1 MAADREALER
11 ILVRI
16 KEARNFDFRQ
26 YKRATLLR
34 RIERRMAE
42 RRCATLAEYEAL
54 LDASPHEYDALVTSL
69 LIKVTSFFR
78 DGEVWEALREKVV
91 PALVESKRRHPEIR
105 AWSVG
110 CATGE
115 EAYSIAMLACEAL
128 GPALAGATV
137 KVFGTDVDET
147 ALATARRG
155 VYPATSLAGM
165 PPARRDLFFTPAAGG
180 WSVRAELRR
189 MVVFGVNNL
198 VRDAPISRLD
208 LLMCRNV
215 FIYLDAQLQ
224 ARVLTR
230 FHYALRPNA
239 FLVLGKSELIPV
251 AAKLFEPLDLSRRV
265 YRKTA
270 SRVREL
276 PPMLDRSPPTSAEP
290 TRREDELSAVAQR
303 QLEVMNALPDPVIA
317 TTVDGMVTVWNA
329 AAARIWKRTEDEVRG
344 KRLAA
349 LGLHGV
355 PGEMLL
361 DKAGQVRDGEAERYT
376 ADVDVD
382 DLGHLTFSLDV
393 APLRGLDGAVEGLV
407 YVARD
412 VSATRVLEA
421 ELRRMREQRDKAIED
436 LQTTAEEMQSAN
448 EELETTN
455 EELQSAN
462 EELQTT
468 NEELQSTNEEL
479 ETTNEELQSTNA
491 ELDATNRELA
501 HRTDELNVVSF
512 QQRIIIRS
520 ISSAVVVVA
529 PEGRILLWNLAAER
543 LLGLT
548 EAEAVGQVLWT
559 LRIAIVAKALMKQL
573 RKNVEGRLPQRVD
586 DISYERPG
594 GAVGH
599 VALALVPLVDDG
611 RGIGA
616 VLLLEDTTRAVLA
629 AEERLREELGTP
641 AAPRRRAKKRRPA
654 AAARRPAAAPRDRSR
669 DET

>member
-34 RIERRMAE
+34 RIERRMAD

-78 DGEVWEALREKVV
+78 DREVWDAVREKVV

-128 GPALAGATV
+128 GPAVASATV

-155 VYPATSLAGM
+155 VYPAASVAEM
-165 PPARRDLFFTPAAGG
+165 PTTRRDLFFTPVAGG
-180 WSVRAELRR
+180 WSIRGELRR
-189 MVVFGVNNL
+189 MVVFGVNNI

-251 AAKLFEPLDLSRRV
+251 AAKLFEPVDLSRRV

-276 PPMLDRSPPTSAEP
+276 PPMLDRSPAEPVEPVEP

-303 QLEVMNALPDPVIA
+303 QLDVLNALPDPVIA
-317 TTVDGMVTVWNA
+317 TTVDGNVTVWNA

-349 LGLHGV
+349 LGLNGV
-355 PGEMLL
+355 PGELL
-361 DKAGQVRDGEAERYT
+361 GDRAAQVRDGAAERYT

-382 DLGHLTFSLDV
+382 DLGHLTFSLEV
-393 APLRGLDGAVEGLV
+393 APLRGLDGVVEGLL

-412 VSATRVLEA
+412 VSAARLLEA

-479 ETTNEELQSTNA
+479 ETTNEEL
-491 ELDATNRELA
+491 
-501 HRTDELNVVSF
+501 
-512 QQRIIIRS
+512 
-520 ISSAVVVVA
+520 
-529 PEGRILLWNLAAER
+529 
-543 LLGLT
+543 
-548 EAEAVGQVLWT
+548 
-559 LRIAIVAKALMKQL
+559 
-573 RKNVEGRLPQRVD
+573 
-586 DISYERPG
+586 
-594 GAVGH
+594 
-599 VALALVPLVDDG
+599 
-611 RGIGA
+611 
-616 VLLLEDTTRAVLA
+616 
-629 AEERLREELGTP
+629 
-641 AAPRRRAKKRRPA
+641 
-654 AAARRPAAAPRDRSR
+654 
-669 DET
+669 